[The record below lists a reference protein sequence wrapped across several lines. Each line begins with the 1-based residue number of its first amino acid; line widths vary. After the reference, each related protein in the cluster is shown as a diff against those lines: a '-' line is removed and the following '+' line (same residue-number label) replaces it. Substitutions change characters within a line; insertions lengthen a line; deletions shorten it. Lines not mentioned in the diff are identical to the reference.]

1 MRFSCTSQSQ
11 GALEQLDLF
20 CVHRALLSGLGV
32 WRHASQY
39 AGTAPSGLLLL
50 GIPRERATRAERGV
64 SGVLLRT

>member
-20 CVHRALLSGLGV
+20 CVHRALLSALGV

-39 AGTAPSGLLLL
+39 AGTAPAGLF
-50 GIPRERATRAERGV
+50 GMSRERVRAERGV
-64 SGVLLRT
+64 IMDLSF